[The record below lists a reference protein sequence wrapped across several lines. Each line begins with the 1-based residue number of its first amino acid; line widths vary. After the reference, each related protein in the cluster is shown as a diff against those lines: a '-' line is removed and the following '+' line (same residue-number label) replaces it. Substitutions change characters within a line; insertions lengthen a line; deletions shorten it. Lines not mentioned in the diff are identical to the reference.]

1 MNFTYYDRN
10 YLITILRYSAFSI
23 LFIEQIYVHD
33 MNLLIKHFQIHVY
46 KSQNTR
52 NSIVSNTFYSYKRF
66 NHQAEPNIAIQK

>member
-1 MNFTYYDRN
+1 MNVTYYDRN
-10 YLITILRYSAFSI
+10 YLITTLRYSAFSI

-52 NSIVSNTFYSYKRF
+52 NSIVSNIFYSYKRL